1 MAIDDVVRRA
11 WEVGTVVPAFNVPY
25 LPMLEPIVRAVRDQD
40 SFAIIE
46 TARIEWL
53 TFE

>member
-25 LPMLEPIVRAVRDQD
+25 LPMLEPIVRVVGDQECL
-40 SFAIIE
+40 A
-46 TARIEWL
+46 L
-53 TFE
+53 CQ